1 MSNPHGKSSE
11 LSNVPSGNGGIAAS
25 PLDSGGMEGDG
36 VSFQVKRIHDKLQL
50 LLRQRDNLLK
60 ENRKLK
66 EEMVVLKQEQGR
78 YSNRFEQLQ
87 QQVEILKASG
97 ENMNEGEKKVLEKRL
112 GQYIREI
119 DRCIA
124 LLSE

>member
-25 PLDSGGMEGDG
+25 PLESGGTEGDG